1 MGLFV
6 RVSFGFWA
14 NYREKQGKALDFY
27 RIVRYNKGRKTERGK
42 PPETDQPN
50 KGKKNTM
57 KDFINFEKAI
67 RWDQVDKAPKEIK
80 TIIMKMPST
89 DEEQ

>member
-14 NYREKQGKALDFY
+14 KNRGKTPKTLDFY
-27 RIVRYNKGRKTERGK
+27 RTVRYNESRKTERGK
-42 PPETDQPN
+42 PPGTDEPN

-80 TIIMKMPST
+80 KIIMKMPST